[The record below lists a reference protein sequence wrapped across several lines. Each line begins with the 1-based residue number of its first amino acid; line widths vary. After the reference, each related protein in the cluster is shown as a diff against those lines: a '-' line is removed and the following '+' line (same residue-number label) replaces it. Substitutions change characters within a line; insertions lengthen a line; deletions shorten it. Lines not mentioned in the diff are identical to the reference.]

1 MGAYVA
7 EVAVRWSD
15 MDAFGHVNHAR
26 TITLFEEARAALL
39 FTEAARQGIEG
50 MADGMVV
57 ARVVI
62 DYHAPLTYSAGTI
75 QVRMSVRDLRAASFL
90 MDYVGYAATD
100 RTDGSASASIAT
112 AETLMVPYDLR
123 TRRPRRLTEQERS
136 FLGQWQVQRA
146 GGGESGAGKSA
157 EREPGLV

>member
-7 EVAVRWSD
+7 EVALRWSD

-26 TITLFEEARAALL
+26 TITLFEEARAGLL
-39 FTEAARQGIEG
+39 FTEAARHGLES
-50 MADGMVV
+50 MAEGMVV

-62 DYHAPLTYSAGTI
+62 DYHAPLTYSAGSM

-100 RTDGSASASIAT
+100 RVDASAAASIAT
-112 AETLMVPYDLR
+112 AETLMVPYDVR
-123 TRRPRRLTEQERS
+123 SRRPRRLTEQERD
-136 FLGQWQVQRA
+136 FLGQWQVVQPKER
-146 GGGESGAGKSA
+146 ESGRA
-157 EREPGLV
+157 